1 MGFEKPKD
9 ISQYYVFR
17 TIVSLLTAAAAG
29 IMWTLFFLK
38 PPGARGWGDPLLWA
52 VLFTVLLPL
61 AVYWQQRL
69 YRRHTRKV
77 LFMLDAIENSDTSV
91 HFSETDETE
100 DNRLVNRS
108 LNRVARILH
117 NVKSETAQREK
128 YYELILDCVNTGII
142 VLNDNGAVYQKNN
155 EALRLLGLE
164 VFTHVRQLSRVD
176 AHLTDTLTACRPGDK
191 FQAAF
196 GNERGTVNLSVRV
209 SDITVRQEHLRIL
222 ALNDINNELDE
233 KEIDSWIR
241 LTRVLTHEIMN
252 AVTPITSLSDTL
264 LKLTEAR
271 ISKEEMRHGLQTIS
285 TTGKGLLAFVES
297 YRRFTR
303 IPTPEPSL
311 FYLKGFINRMAEL
324 ARHQYPDT
332 PVTFNVSI
340 VPDDLIL
347 YADENLISQVI
358 INLLKNAIQ
367 AFETGAPAATGT
379 NAETTAETNAAT
391 TEKHINIRVSY
402 RVDPAKPRALAGA
415 DVLFLIQHLRS
426 LLQEK
431 AVYAVV
437 ARGLG
442 AVAVNS
448 AACDYR
454 NVGALADEEI
464 VVNQVVN
471 VGMGNACGN
480 VYRFPLSAGL
490 DPDVD
495 SGLVRFGLYRDVFR
509 VLPAGAHAVLA
520 NIVRALESGH
530 AVVIRNDLQHFRG
543 NFVEA
548 VIHLSHC
555 THQPFH
561 ERQTPQGSAL

>member
-17 TIVSLLTAAAAG
+17 TVVSLLTAAAAG

-38 PPGARGWGDPLLWA
+38 PPGAHGWGDPLLWA

-77 LFMLDAIENSDTSV
+77 LFMLDAIENNDTTI
-91 HFSETDETE
+91 HFFETDGTE

-176 AHLTDTLTACRPGDK
+176 AHLTDTLTACR
-191 FQAAF
+191 
-196 GNERGTVNLSVRV
+196 
-209 SDITVRQEHLRIL
+209 QEHLRIL

-264 LKLTEAR
+264 LKLTETR

-285 TTGKGLLAFVES
+285 ATGKGLLAFVES

-367 AFETGAPAATGT
+367 AFETGATAATGT

-391 TEKHINIRVSY
+391 TEKHINIRAY
-402 RVDPAKPRALAGA
+402 CNEA
-415 DVLFLIQHLRS
+415 
-426 LLQEK
+426 E
-431 AVYAVV
+431 
-437 ARGLG
+437 
-442 AVAVNS
+442 
-448 AACDYR
+448 
-454 NVGALADEEI
+454 
-464 VVNQVVN
+464 
-471 VGMGNACGN
+471 
-480 VYRFPLSAGL
+480 
-490 DPDVD
+490 
-495 SGLVRFGLYRDVFR
+495 
-509 VLPAGAHAVLA
+509 AVLIEISNNGPA
-520 NIVRALESGH
+520 IPPDIAGHIFIPFFTTKENGSGIGLSISRQIMRLSGGSLSLI
-530 AVVIRNDLQHFRG
+530 AG
-543 NFVEA
+543 KETTFV
-548 VIHLSHC
+548 LK
-555 THQPFH
+555 FN
-561 ERQTPQGSAL
+561 